1 MKLLSCTSTAHKE
14 YKEDFQ
20 FDSIIFYYIF
30 HILTGKIS
38 EMEPE
43 VMESDIDKQ
52 MKNDQETY
60 FPRERKVRKKLKVI
74 TKKCRGEL
82 KLMKM
87 LIKDN
92 NWC

>member
-1 MKLLSCTSTAHKE
+1 
-14 YKEDFQ
+14 
-20 FDSIIFYYIF
+20 
-30 HILTGKIS
+30 
-38 EMEPE
+38 MEPE

-52 MKNDQETY
+52 IKNDQETY
-60 FPRERKVRKKLKVI
+60 FPRERKVKKKLKVI

-92 NWC
+92 NWS